1 MSMRKFTILFL
12 LVLSWAQ
19 AQQKI
24 TLENIFTEDTF
35 LENSLEA
42 FHPMRNGDFFTLL
55 NYNNNVVSLDKY
67 DYATLTRTETIVS
80 SADLGLSSFDSY
92 SFDQAETKVI
102 IGTNTES
109 IFRHSELADFYVYDR
124 VTKKFE
130 KISEHKIQEP
140 TFSPDGK
147 KVAYAFENNL
157 FIKDLES
164 GKTAQITEDGKKNK
178 IINGITDWVYE
189 EEFSFVR
196 AFDWN
201 GNSDKIA
208 FIRFDETEVPVFS
221 MDMYGDELYPGQSVF
236 KYPKAGENN
245 SIVSLHVYDLSSD
258 QLKKVALG
266 KDQQYYIPRIQWTS
280 EPNTLAVTT
289 LNRHQNNLNLIF
301 VEGSSLQSKVVLNEK
316 DAAYVDI
323 NDQLTFL
330 PDNSFIWMSERDGFY
345 HLYHYNKEGRLNNQI
360 TKGNWEVTTYYGFD
374 ERTNTVF
381 YQSTEEGSVNRS
393 VYAMHINGKDK
404 KKLSE
409 RIGTN
414 EAFFS
419 NSYNYFVNEFSN
431 TTSATSYTLNEG
443 HSGKII
449 GTILDNT
456 ELQKS
461 LANYHIPQK
470 ELSELKTKNGTFNM
484 WIMKPLDFDP
494 SKKYPLLMYQ
504 YSGPGSQSV
513 SNSWYNY
520 RDYYHAMLVQ
530 QGFIVAVVDGR
541 GTGFKGRDFKKM
553 TYKELG
559 KYEIADQIEA
569 AMELGKLNYI
579 DQNRIGIWGWSYG
592 GYMSSLA
599 ITKGADVFKM
609 AIAVAP
615 VTSWRFYDS
624 VYTERYMQTPQENA
638 KGYDQ
643 NSPLNFAHLL
653 KGDYLLIHGSGDDNV
668 HVQNSMRM
676 VNALVQENKDF
687 DFFIYPDRSHGINE
701 GDNTRL
707 HLFEKMTKFI
717 HESLGKSEIVSPTNP

>member
-1 MSMRKFTILFL
+1 MYMRKISILFL
-12 LVLSWAQ
+12 LAFSFAQ

-24 TLENIFTEDTF
+24 SLENIFTEGLF
-35 LENSLEA
+35 NENRLDA
-42 FHPMRNGDFFTLL
+42 FRPMRNGDFFTFL
-55 NYNNNVVSLDKY
+55 NYSNKGITLDKY
-67 DYATLTRTETIVS
+67 DYATLAKTETIVS
-80 SADLGLSSFDSY
+80 STELGLSSFDSY
-92 SFDQAETKVI
+92 AFNHDETKII
-102 IGTNTES
+102 IGTNSES
-109 IFRHSELADFYVYDR
+109 IFRHSELADFYVYDM

-130 KISEHKIQEP
+130 KISDHKIQEP
-140 TFSPDGK
+140 TFSPNGK
-147 KVAYAFENNL
+147 KIAFAFENNL
-157 FIKDLES
+157 FVKDLES
-164 GKTAQITEDGKKNK
+164 GKTSQITNDGEKNK

-196 AFDWN
+196 AFEWN

-208 FIRFDETEVPVFS
+208 FIRFDETEVPEFS
-221 MDMYGDELYPGQSVF
+221 MDMYGDQLYPNQLVF

-245 SIVSLHVYDLSSD
+245 SIVSLHMYDLSSH

-266 KDQQYYIPRIQWTS
+266 KEQQYYLPRIQWTS

-301 VEGSSLQSKVVLNEK
+301 VDGNSLQSKVVLTEK
-316 DAAYVDI
+316 EEAYVDI

-330 PDNSFIWMSERDGFY
+330 PDNSFIWMSESDGFY
-345 HLYHYNKEGRLNNQI
+345 HLYHYNNQGKLKNQI
-360 TKGNWEVTTYYGFD
+360 TKGDWEVTSYYGFD
-374 ERTNTVF
+374 EKTNKVF

-393 VYAMHINGKDK
+393 VYAIDINGKNK
-404 KKLSE
+404 IKLSE
-409 RIGTN
+409 KVGTN

-419 NSYNYFVNEFSN
+419 NSYNYYVNEFSN
-431 TTSATSYTLNEG
+431 ITSATSYTLHESQ
-443 HSGKII
+443 SGKILA
-449 GTILDNT
+449 TILDNS

-461 LANYHIPQK
+461 LSSFDLPQK
-470 ELSELKTKNGTFNM
+470 EISELRTKNGTFNM
-484 WIMKPLDFDP
+484 WIMKPLNFDP

-513 SNSWYNY
+513 SNAWFNF

-530 QGFIVAVVDGR
+530 QGIIVAVVDGR
-541 GTGFKGRDFKKM
+541 GTGFKGRDFKKV

-638 KGYDQ
+638 NGYDQ

-676 VNALVQENKDF
+676 VNALVKENKDF
-687 DFFIYPDRSHGINE
+687 DLFIYPDRSHGINE
-701 GDNTRL
+701 GENTRL

-717 HESLGKSEIVSPTNP
+717 HESFGKSETVSPTNP